1 MKNTGKKLVKKTGE
15 VLSRDTQDTGPSA
28 VPAALLG
35 DLRSLIE
42 SARIRVAVGVNA
54 EMVLLYWD
62 IGERVR
68 KEILDDSR
76 AAYGK
81 QVVNILSDQLVM
93 QYGTGFTRTDIFNMI
108 RFAEIFP
115 DRSIVHSLSGQLSW
129 THFRNLIYI
138 EDPLAREFNA
148 PGAYGALFPGT

>member
-1 MKNTGKKLVKKTGE
+1 MRNTGKKLVKKTDE
-15 VLSRDTQDTGPSA
+15 VLSREALDIGPSSD
-28 VPAALLG
+28 PAALLG

-68 KEILDDSR
+68 KEILNDSR

-81 QVVNILSDQLVM
+81 QVVSILSDQLVM
-93 QYGTGFTRTDIFNMI
+93 QYGTGFTRTNIFNMI
-108 RFAEIFP
+108 RFAEVFP
-115 DRSIVHSLSGQLSW
+115 DRSIVHSLSGQ
-129 THFRNLIYI
+129 
-138 EDPLAREFNA
+138 
-148 PGAYGALFPGT
+148 

>member
-93 QYGTGFTRTDIFNMI
+93 
-108 RFAEIFP
+108 
-115 DRSIVHSLSGQLSW
+115 
-129 THFRNLIYI
+129 
-138 EDPLAREFNA
+138 
-148 PGAYGALFPGT
+148 